1 MAKASA
7 VEMKH
12 TAAVEGLD
20 DKMDKLM
27 KGFKRLEDKVEGLT
41 MTSAEGTIE
50 LAALEGESGW
60 GISDTEMRNLMS
72 TVEQL
77 CQKAGMSWEPA
88 NFEAEDFDPVAHVQ
102 VHLAKVADRF
112 GPVSMAAGSTDK
124 AANPPALTP
133 APTQPPGSLPPTIT
147 PPEAGKAKGK

>member
-12 TAAVEGLD
+12 TAAVESLSSQ
-20 DKMDKLM
+20 MDKLS
-27 KGFKRLEDKVEGLT
+27 KGFKRLEDKIEGLT

-77 CQKAGMSWEPA
+77 CQKAGMSWE
-88 NFEAEDFDPVAHVQ
+88 
-102 VHLAKVADRF
+102 AKVADRF
-112 GPVSMAAGSTDK
+112 SAPAVSAAT
-124 AANPPALTP
+124 ANPPAPTP
-133 APTQPPGSLPPTIT
+133 APTQPPGSLPPSIT